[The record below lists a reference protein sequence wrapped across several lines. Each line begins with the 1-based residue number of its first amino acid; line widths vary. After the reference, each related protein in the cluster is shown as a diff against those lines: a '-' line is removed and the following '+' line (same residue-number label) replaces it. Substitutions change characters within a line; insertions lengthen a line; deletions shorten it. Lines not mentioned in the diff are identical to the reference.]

1 LLPSGQV
8 LVAGG
13 SPGQTVN
20 AALASAE
27 LYTADRL
34 FADGVD
40 GTPLP
45 YP

>member
-8 LVAGG
+8 LVAAG

-34 FADGVD
+34 FANGFD
-40 GTPLP
+40 GT
-45 YP
+45 